1 MARLGNINLLI
12 ETESDSSSVDATTY
26 PVERSESYTD
36 HITTKPD
43 DFSLSG
49 SITGP
54 NYMRDKLYLKNEM
67 KKGTV
72 FTYVGRNIAKQ
83 VIILSVDGNMHVG
96 IMNGSEI
103 NIKLQSVRFAS
114 SPWKKINN
122 TGEKKPV
129 VKTTQPTTEVYHVS
143 KKGDTYWDLW
153 KKYGTSIDQLRKWN
167 KYEDRKIPIGVKLR
181 VK

>member
-1 MARLGNINLLI
+1 MVRLGNIKLSI
-12 ETESDSSSVDATTY
+12 ETESDSRSIDATTY

-36 HITTKPD
+36 HVITKPKE
-43 DFSLSG
+43 FSLSG
-49 SITGP
+49 QIDGP
-54 NYMRDKLYLKNEM
+54 NYMRDKQYLENEM
-67 KKGTV
+67 NKGTV

-83 VIILSVDGNMHVG
+83 VIILSIDGTAHVG

-103 NIKLQSVRFAS
+103 NIKLQTVRFAT
-114 SPWKKINN
+114 SPWKSVNN

-129 VKTTQPTTEVYHVS
+129 VKAAESTNEVYHVTKS
-143 KKGDTYWDLW
+143 GDTYWGLW

-167 KYEDRKIPIGVKLR
+167 KYPDRRIPIGVKLR